1 MDGKGDEQYADHVH
15 EQIVTEND
23 FPTPFVC
30 QGTADAGAE
39 GGAEGIGA
47 QGAEQ
52 TDPDVVDIQIFL
64 PQRQAAGGGNNG
76 TGLNVVRQATA
87 KVAFFPVTFLAA
99 NRLSLFPMI
108 CDPPSPCGKPS
119 SSLWLQ
125 DRHRDGSP

>member
-30 QGTADAGAE
+30 QGTADA
-39 GGAEGIGA
+39 GAEGIGA

-76 TGLNVVRQATA
+76 TGLNVVRHGHR
-87 KVAFFPVTFLAA
+87 KGGLFPRHILGGKPPFPVPHDL
-99 NRLSLFPMI
+99 R
-108 CDPPSPCGKPS
+108 PP
-119 SSLWLQ
+119 
-125 DRHRDGSP
+125 